1 MIDCVAERSRGKS
14 IIIDK
19 GECDPPWAPFIVD
32 LTALKWSLFEI
43 FDVPTNHN
51 EADHLR

>member
-14 IIIDK
+14 IRIDK

-43 FDVPTNHN
+43 FAN
-51 EADHLR
+51 